1 MNFYESIFIARPSLT
16 DEEVNKFIEKIK
28 SIIEQGGGTVLITE
42 NWGKKKLAYEVEKEK
57 KGTYIFLYFQSEGK
71 LVSDVERAYRL
82 DDAVMKYLTVKLDK
96 KDLAQREWARKRANL
111 PVDPEGRQERVS
123 VSGGEGVKGGAAV

>member
-16 DEEVNKFIEKIK
+16 DEEVTKVAEKIK

-42 NWGKKKLAYEVEKEK
+42 NWGKKKLAYEVGKEK

-82 DDAVMKYLTVKLDK
+82 DDAVMKYLTVKLNK

-111 PVDPEGRQERVS
+111 PVDPEGRQEGVS
-123 VSGGEGVKGGAAV
+123 ASGGEGVKGGEAV

>member
-16 DEEVNKFIEKIK
+16 DEEVNKVAEKIK

-71 LVSDVERAYRL
+71 VVSDVERVYRL
-82 DDAVMKYLTVKLDK
+82 EDAVMKYLTVKLNK
-96 KDLAQREWARKRANL
+96 KDLAQREWARKRATR
-111 PVDPEGRQERVS
+111 PVDPEGRQEGVS
-123 VSGGEGVKGGAAV
+123 ASGGEGLKGGEAV

>member
-16 DEEVNKFIEKIK
+16 DEEVTKVAEKIK

-71 LVSDVERAYRL
+71 LLSDVERAYRL
-82 DDAVMKYLTVKLDK
+82 DDAVMKYLTVKLNK

-111 PVDPEGRQERVS
+111 PVDPEDRHEGVS
-123 VSGGEGVKGGAAV
+123 VSGGEGVKGG

>member
-71 LVSDVERAYRL
+71 VVSDVERAYRL

-96 KDLAQREWARKRANL
+96 KDLAQREWARKRANQ
-111 PVDPEGRQERVS
+111 PVDPEGRHEGVS
-123 VSGGEGVKGGAAV
+123 ASGGEGVKGGEAV